1 MWTPESLIIVG
12 VTFLVAGL
20 VKGVIGLGL
29 PIVSL
34 GLLMAILG
42 LKPAIALLLLPSF
55 VTNLW
60 QGIVGGEFL
69 SITRRLWT
77 LLIAV
82 CITTWLGVRVLA
94 NADAALLSAL
104 LGVLL
109 CVYSVLSLLRPRLLL
124 PRPPGLGKSEIWLS
138 PMIGGINGILT
149 GMTGSFVV
157 PGVLYLQALALPRE
171 TLIQAM
177 GILFTVS
184 TVALALSLS
193 DQRLL
198 SMELGAL
205 STGAI
210 IPALIGMVLGKK
222 VRQGLSEPAFRKFFF
237 VSLLLLGV
245 YIVLKSVF

>member
-29 PIVSL
+29 PMVSL
-34 GLLMAILG
+34 ALLTAILG
-42 LKPAIALLLLPSF
+42 PKPAMALLLLPSF
-55 VTNLW
+55 VTNVW
-60 QGIVGGEFL
+60 QGMVGGEFL

-77 LLIAV
+77 LLVAV
-82 CITTWLGVRVLA
+82 CIATWLGVHVLA
-94 NADAALLSAL
+94 TADTALLSAL
-104 LGVLL
+104 LGVVLGI
-109 CVYSVLSLLRPRLLL
+109 YSALGFVRPRV
-124 PRPPGLGKSEIWLS
+124 PSLGKSEIWLS

-184 TVALALSLS
+184 TVALAISLS

-198 SMELGAL
+198 SIELGVL

-210 IPALIGMVLGKK
+210 IPAMIGMELGQR
-222 VRQGLSEPAFRKFFF
+222 VRQRLSEATFRKMFF
-237 VSLLLLGV
+237 VSLLLLGA
-245 YIVLKSVF
+245 YIALQSIF

>member
-1 MWTPESLIIVG
+1 MWTPESLMIVG

-29 PIVSL
+29 PMVSL
-34 GLLMAILG
+34 ALLTAIFG
-42 LKPAIALLLLPSF
+42 LKPAMALLLLPSF
-55 VTNLW
+55 VTNVW
-60 QGIVGGEFL
+60 QGMVGGEFL

-77 LLIAV
+77 LLVAV

-109 CVYSVLSLLRPRLLL
+109 CVYSVLSLLRPRA
-124 PRPPGLGKSEIWLS
+124 PSLGKSEIWLS

-193 DQRLL
+193 GQRLL
-198 SMELGAL
+198 SMELGAV

-222 VRQGLSEPAFRKFFF
+222 VRQGLSEPAFRKIFF

>member
-29 PIVSL
+29 PMVSL
-34 GLLMAILG
+34 ALLTAILG
-42 LKPAIALLLLPSF
+42 LKPAMALLLLPSF
-55 VTNLW
+55 VTNVW
-60 QGIVGGEFL
+60 QGMVGGEFL

-82 CITTWLGVRVLA
+82 CIATWLGVLVLA
-94 NADAALLSAL
+94 AVDTALLSAL

-109 CVYSVLSLLRPRLLL
+109 GVYSALNLLRPQI
-124 PRPPGLGKSEIWLS
+124 PSLGKSEIWLS

-184 TVALALSLS
+184 TVALTLSLS
-193 DQRLL
+193 GQRLL
-198 SMELGAL
+198 SMELGAV
-205 STGAI
+205 SMGAI

-222 VRQGLSEPAFRKFFF
+222 VRQRLLETTFRKVFFI
-237 VSLLLLGV
+237 SLLLLGG
-245 YIVLKSVF
+245 YIVLQSLF

>member
-12 VTFLVAGL
+12 VTFLVAGF

-34 GLLMAILG
+34 GLLTAILG

-69 SITRRLWT
+69 SITHRLWT
-77 LLIAV
+77 LLVAV

-94 NADAALLSAL
+94 TADAALLSAL

-109 CVYSVLSLLRPRLLL
+109 CVYSALSLLRPQA
-124 PRPPGLGKSEIWLS
+124 PSLGKSEIWLS
-138 PMIGGINGILT
+138 PMIGGINGMLT

-222 VRQGLSEPAFRKFFF
+222 VRQGLSEPAFRKVFF
-237 VSLLLLGV
+237 VFLLLLGV

>member
-12 VTFLVAGL
+12 VTFLIAGV
-20 VKGVIGLGL
+20 VKGMIGLGL
-29 PIVSL
+29 PTVSL
-34 GLLMAILG
+34 ALLTATLG
-42 LKPAIALLLLPSF
+42 LKPAMALLLLPSL
-55 VTNLW
+55 VTNVW
-60 QGIVGGEFL
+60 QGLMGGEFL

-77 LLIAV
+77 LLVSV
-82 CITTWLGVRVLA
+82 CVATWLGVHVLA
-94 NADAALLSAL
+94 TTDTALLSAL

-109 CVYSVLSLLRPRLLL
+109 GVYSALSLVQPRV
-124 PRPPGLGKSEIWLS
+124 PSLGKSEVWLS

-157 PGVLYLQALALPRE
+157 PGVLYLQALALPRD

-193 DQRLL
+193 DHRLL

-210 IPALIGMVLGKK
+210 IPALIGMVLGQK
-222 VRQGLSEPAFRKFFF
+222 VRQRLSETTFKKVFFA
-237 VSLLLLGV
+237 LLLVLGV
-245 YIVLKSVF
+245 YIVLRSIF

>member
-1 MWTPESLIIVG
+1 MWTPESLMIVG

-29 PIVSL
+29 PMVSL
-34 GLLMAILG
+34 ALLTAILG
-42 LKPAIALLLLPSF
+42 LKPAMALLLLPSF
-55 VTNLW
+55 VTNVW
-60 QGIVGGEFL
+60 QGMVGGEFL

-77 LLIAV
+77 LLVAV
-82 CITTWLGVRVLA
+82 CIATWLGVHVLVA
-94 NADAALLSAL
+94 VDTALLSAL

-109 CVYSVLSLLRPRLLL
+109 GVYSALNLLRPQV
-124 PRPPGLGKSEIWLS
+124 PSLGKSEIWLS

-193 DQRLL
+193 GQRLL
-198 SMELGAL
+198 SMELGAV

-210 IPALIGMVLGKK
+210 IPALVGMVLGKK
-222 VRQGLSEPAFRKFFF
+222 VRQRLSETTFRKVFFI
-237 VSLLLLGV
+237 SLLLLGG
-245 YIVLKSVF
+245 YIVLQSLF